1 MNSKQRS
8 EQIFGGSFL
17 IGLAILFITGYW
29 WPGIMFV
36 IGLSMLIR
44 TVTEGKPW
52 SSDHNALIVLA
63 IGVFF
68 GLPIF
73 GGNWLP
79 LLLIALGAYM
89 LFGDRLGLRPET
101 KRRDDFDFPKRGD
114 DKPKNDVL

>member
-36 IGLSMLIR
+36 IGISMIIR
-44 TVTEGKPW
+44 SVSEGQSW
-52 SSDHNALIVLA
+52 SADRNALIVLV
-63 IGVFF
+63 IGVVFA
-68 GLPIF
+68 LPIF

-89 LFGDRLGLRPET
+89 LFGERLGLRTED
-101 KRRDDFDFPKRGD
+101 KRREVSDFPARGD
-114 DKPKNDVL
+114 EKSKNDML